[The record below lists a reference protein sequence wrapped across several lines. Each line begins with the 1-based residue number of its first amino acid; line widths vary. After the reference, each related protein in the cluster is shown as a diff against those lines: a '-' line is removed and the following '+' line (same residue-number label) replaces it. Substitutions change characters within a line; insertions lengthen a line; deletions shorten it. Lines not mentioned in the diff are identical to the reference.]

1 MTIKEKLLILILPIF
16 TLWGC
21 TSTPVKVTTGGTP
34 PLLIETKIQTK
45 DLKKSETHTANIEII
60 LLPNQAIRMEVSA
73 LFGYR
78 IASVVMTPQKIQY
91 ALHTSKS
98 YVDGPFS
105 ARSLYPVFKQNVDP
119 RLLWRIVHGQN
130 PEAADMKC
138 VKDANGRPV
147 SCVSSAVPH
156 LPTTV
161 TWAYED
167 EGKKRID
174 IKNQQFEMI
183 WVFKSQAVF
192 DSLQNETFV
201 LKKPEDYKEI
211 TLK

>member
-1 MTIKEKLLILILPIF
+1 MQ
-16 TLWGC
+16 GC
-21 TSTPVKVTTGGTP
+21 TSPAPKVSAGGGV

-45 DLKKSETHTANIEII
+45 DVKKSETHTANLEII

-105 ARSLYPVFKQNVDP
+105 ARTLYPVFKQNVDP

-130 PEAADMKC
+130 PEGADLKC
-138 VKDANGRPV
+138 VKDSNGRPV
-147 SCVSSAVPH
+147 SCVSSAVAN

-167 EGKKRID
+167 EGKKRIE

-183 WVFKSQAVF
+183 WVFKSQAPF
-192 DSLQNETFV
+192 ETLQNETFV
-201 LKKPEDYKEI
+201 LKKPEEYKEI